1 MKYEEIQDKLID
13 FLDQSLS
20 EQEMKEIQ
28 DYIDQNKD
36 FAQEV
41 EEMKKIFWE
50 GTEHWDTLLAE
61 RAVISGRL
69 VLSDFTKETLKRF
82 K

>member
-1 MKYEEIQDKLID
+1 MR
-13 FLDQSLS
+13 
-20 EQEMKEIQ
+20 EMKQ
-28 DYIDQNKD
+28 
-36 FAQEV
+36 
-41 EEMKKIFWE
+41 MFWK

-61 RAVISGRL
+61 RAAISGRL